1 MFSITDTPQKT
12 FVYQEKNE
20 QLTSKEKLANNDTTY
35 NSNVTLHYRLVPPIL
50 AVADLFRD
58 VCKIKYFKKTLFMS
72 DSDRDKDLI
81 KLFTNH

>member
-1 MFSITDTPQKT
+1 MIQYIILMLP
-12 FVYQEKNE
+12 
-20 QLTSKEKLANNDTTY
+20 
-35 NSNVTLHYRLVPPIL
+35 LHYRLVPPIH